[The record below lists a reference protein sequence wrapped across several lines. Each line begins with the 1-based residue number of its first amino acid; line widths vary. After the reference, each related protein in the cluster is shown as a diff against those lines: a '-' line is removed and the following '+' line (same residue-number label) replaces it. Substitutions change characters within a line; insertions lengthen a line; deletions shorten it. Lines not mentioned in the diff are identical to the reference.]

1 MLYVPQEGVPR
12 PDGVHSLRVR
22 MAKRVLAALLVAF
35 IVVNIMFVAG
45 HFMAQEF
52 LAEPPIIIH

>member
-1 MLYVPQEGVPR
+1 MMYVPQEGVAR

-22 MAKRVLAALLVAF
+22 MAKRVLAAFVVAF

-45 HFMAQEF
+45 YLMAQQFFEN
-52 LAEPPIIIH
+52 PPIIH